1 MTLSPSKVVALA
13 LISGIFCVPGS
24 MRAANAP
31 SWPQFHGPTGDN
43 ISLDTGLLKKWP
55 EGGPELIWTADGIG
69 EGFASVTLSGGLIYT
84 AGNIEEKTVVTAL
97 DLSGAIAWQAEA
109 GAAWTKSHPGTRSTP
124 TIDGDRVYYENPHGD
139 VFCFHA
145 KTGQEIWQR
154 NILTDFAGK
163 NIKWALAESVIVDG
177 NRVICAPFGQKAS
190 VVALDKR
197 TGKTVWAAPPTA
209 GPAGYA
215 TATIVEYKGLR
226 MILTMSGKALVGVNA
241 ENGAGLFR
249 YEHLTKYDVNVLT
262 PIFIDGNVFIS
273 SGYGA
278 GSEMV
283 KLTFGRGKITAERA
297 WESKEMD
304 NHHGGVV
311 LVDGYLYGTSNRG
324 NWVCYDPKNGDV
336 KYSEK
341 GTGKG
346 SLTVAEGMLYTLSE
360 KTHVV
365 GLVKATPDAH
375 EIVSQ
380 FTIPDGAKDP
390 SWAHPVVCGGR
401 LYIRYRDRLLAYDV
415 AAK

>member
-1 MTLSPSKVVALA
+1 MTLCPSKVVVSA
-13 LISGIFCVPGS
+13 LILGVLSATAVT
-24 MRAANAP
+24 RAADAP
-31 SWPQFHGPTGDN
+31 SWPRFHGPAGNN
-43 ISLDTGLLKKWP
+43 ISSDTGLLKEWP
-55 EGGPELIWTADGIG
+55 EGGPALIWTAEGIG

-84 AGNIEEKTVVTAL
+84 AGNIGEKTVVTAL
-97 DLSGAIAWQAEA
+97 DLSGKIAWQSAA
-109 GAAWTKSHPGTRSTP
+109 GAAWTASPPGTRGTP
-124 TIDGDRVYYENPHGD
+124 TVDGDRVFYENPYGD
-139 VFCFHA
+139 LFCFHA
-145 KTGQEIWQR
+145 KTGQGIWKR
-154 NILTDFAGK
+154 NILNDFAGK
-163 NIKWALAESVIVDG
+163 NIQWALSESVIVDG
-177 NRVICAPFGQKAS
+177 NRLICAPFGQKAS

-197 TGKTVWAAPPTA
+197 SGKTIWAAPPTE

-215 TATIVEYKGLR
+215 TATIVESKGLR
-226 MILTMSGKALVGVNA
+226 MILTMSGKALVGINA

-249 YEHLTKYDVNVLT
+249 YEHLTKYDVNALT
-262 PIFIDGNVFIS
+262 PIFIDGSVFIS

-283 KLTFGRGKITAERA
+283 KLNFRRGKVTAERA

-304 NHHGGVV
+304 NHHGGVA
-311 LVDGYLYGTSNRG
+311 LVDGYLYGTSNQG

-336 KYSEK
+336 KYSER

-360 KTHVV
+360 SDHVV
-365 GLVKATPDAH
+365 ALVKATPEAH
-375 EIVSQ
+375 QIVSR
-380 FTIPDGAKDP
+380 FTIPDGTKDP